1 MGSKVF
7 TSACL
12 QTLERACLTGLIHI
26 QREPLTPV
34 FVVVP
39 GNLLAFHL
47 QRSLARAR
55 SPGHANIR
63 FLTLVD
69 FASEVAE
76 NSFLSA
82 GSRALTPLAEEI
94 ILRKAIG
101 EAVPAEGYFA
111 RVKEH
116 ATFGR
121 SLSATLADL
130 REALI
135 EPAELESWASRF
147 PDPKEGGHKLRE
159 LARIYSRYR
168 SLLQG
173 MGLFD
178 RNNLIERAANLLER
192 ERIPDFQLLFYGFYD
207 FNPLQ
212 RKLLESLL
220 KKKEALFFFPWID
233 GLAFDYA
240 LPTLTWLKNLG
251 CEQLP
256 LEKPDGPAGQQ
267 PLAALAEAIFSPSRR
282 SAGLQRGSEQIEL
295 LSAPGEA
302 REAAETAR
310 RCLRWVKERGLSF
323 SEIGVLLR
331 SAEPYAELLAQAF
344 SHAGI
349 PFYLQGGQPL
359 WKSREGQSLRLV
371 FKILKENWSRASV
384 MEFITFAPLAF
395 GPTDSNEAAEA
406 SPSLWELFS
415 AQAGI
420 AGGKEEWQERLRRLL
435 AGEPT
440 EPESLKAFIRFMD
453 RLIEILESLPRRA
466 SWSEMALKLN
476 GVIQRLFAPSE
487 ALQKIADEIEKLA
500 AYDALEEEIDLE
512 RFAQGLESALT
523 SARDGVGSFG
533 KEGVFIGDLMS
544 ARGIPFKGVI
554 VPGMV
559 ERLFPLKHRQD
570 PVLLDRERQYLSE
583 TLRKELAQKE
593 RGFDEERLLF
603 TLTLMSAQERALF
616 TFPRL
621 EPFTARERIPSFFL
635 LRLMEAVTGKAVD
648 FSDFE
653 EWRLLERVPLSR
665 LFPRSASE
673 ALTPLEYD
681 LRQADAALEERELAP
696 LDYLS
701 RLSPFFSRS
710 LLAEAKRWG
719 ERRFTEFDGLLAS
732 PKSRAGLERYLA
744 ERELSFAPTALETYA
759 RCPYRFFLQSLL
771 RLAPWEE
778 AERLAGL
785 APVERGELVH
795 RILFPFFSRLKEEG
809 RLPLAGQERAYLEA
823 LLTEVAEGI
832 FRAFEAEKATGYPLL
847 WSLEKRAIMES
858 LLGFLNSEL
867 KDKEGFVP
875 AYFER
880 SFHCP
885 FPLNGK
891 GAISLRGRIDRID
904 LSPDGRRGRI
914 IDYKSGQPRPVT
926 DGKFNG
932 GEALQLPLYLYAA
945 SRELG
950 AVEFT
955 GAAYAYV
962 SEKAGYKRFVFT
974 TSGWQGKLKTLKK
987 IVSGLVGGIRKGIY
1001 PARPLSCRPCP
1012 FPLICGH
1019 AAEILYERKIQDPRI
1034 AFLERIKEI
1043 P

>member
-1 MGSKVF
+1 VGSKVF

-39 GNLLAFHL
+39 GNLLALHL
-47 QRSLARAR
+47 RRGLARAH

-69 FASEVAE
+69 FASEIAE

-82 GSRALTPLAEEI
+82 GARAVTPLAEEI
-94 ILRKAIG
+94 LLRKAIA
-101 EAVPAEGYFA
+101 ETVPAQGYFA
-111 RVKEH
+111 RVMDH

-135 EPAELESWASRF
+135 EPAELESWAARF
-147 PDPKEGGHKLRE
+147 PEPKEGGHKLKE

-168 SLLQG
+168 SLLKEI
-173 MGLFD
+173 GLFD
-178 RNNLIERAANLLER
+178 RNDLLERAANILER
-192 ERIPDFQLLFYGFYD
+192 EQVFDFELIFYGFYD

-212 RKLLESLL
+212 RKLVERLL
-220 KKKEALFFFPWID
+220 KKKPALFFLPWID
-233 GLAFDYA
+233 GAAFDYA

-251 CEQLP
+251 CERAP
-256 LEKPDGPAGQQ
+256 LEKPEGAGGEQ
-267 PLAALAEAIFSPSRR
+267 PLAALAEAIFSSVRPK
-282 SAGLQRGSEQIEL
+282 AGLQKGSEQIEI

-302 REAAETAR
+302 REAAEIAR
-310 RCLRWVKERGLSF
+310 RCLKWVKERGFSF
-323 SEIGVLLR
+323 SEIAILLR
-331 SAEPYAELLAQAF
+331 SLEPYAEILAHAF
-344 SHAGI
+344 THAGI
-349 PFYLQGGQPL
+349 PFYLQGGAPL
-359 WKSREGQSLRLV
+359 WQSREGRSLRLL

-395 GPTDSNEAAEA
+395 GQAASNEVAQA
-406 SPSLWELFS
+406 STSQWELLS

-420 AGGKEEWQERLRRLL
+420 AGGKEEWRERLQRLM
-435 AGEPT
+435 AGEQT
-440 EPESLKAFIRFMD
+440 EAENLEAFIRFMD
-453 RLIEILESLPRRA
+453 RLIEILDSLPRRGP
-466 SWSEMALKLN
+466 WSDMALKLN

-487 ALQKIADEIEKLA
+487 MMQKIVDEIEKLA
-500 AYDALEEEIDLE
+500 AGDALEEEIDLE
-512 RFAQGLESALT
+512 RFAQGVESALA
-523 SARDGVGSFG
+523 SARASVGSFG
-533 KEGVFIGDLMS
+533 REGVFIGEVMS
-544 ARGIPFKGVI
+544 ARAIPFKGVI
-554 VPGMV
+554 VAGMV

-583 TLRKELAQKE
+583 TLKKELDQKE

-603 TLTLMSAQERALF
+603 TLTLMSAQARALF
-616 TFPRL
+616 SFPRL

-635 LRLMEAVTGKAVD
+635 LRLMEALTGKAAD
-648 FSDFE
+648 FSAFE
-653 EWRLLERVPLSR
+653 EWPVLERVPLSR
-665 LFPRSASE
+665 LFPRSGSE
-673 ALTPLEYD
+673 ALTVLEYD
-681 LRQADAALEERELAP
+681 LRQADLALEEKTLAP
-696 LDYLS
+696 LDYLA

-719 ERRFTEFDGLLAS
+719 ERRFTEFDGVLAS
-732 PKSRAGLERYLA
+732 RKSRAALERYLA
-744 ERELSFAPTALETYA
+744 KRELTFAPTALETYA
-759 RCPYRFFLQSLL
+759 RCPHRFFLQSLL
-771 RLAPWEE
+771 RLSPWEE
-778 AERLAGL
+778 ADRLAGL

-795 RILFPFFSRLKEEG
+795 RILFPFYSRLKQEG
-809 RLPLAGQERAYLEA
+809 RLPLAGQERTDLEA
-823 LLTEVAEGI
+823 LLIAVAEET

-847 WSLEKRAIMES
+847 WSLEKRAILES

-867 KDKEGFVP
+867 KDDKGFVP

-880 SFHCP
+880 GFRCS

-891 GAISLRGRIDRID
+891 GAISLRGRIDRVD

-914 IDYKSGQPRPVT
+914 IDYKSGQVRPVA
-926 DGKFNG
+926 DGEFNG

-955 GAAYAYV
+955 EAAYAYV
-962 SEKAGYKRFVFT
+962 SEKAGYKRFLFT
-974 TSGWQGKLKTLKK
+974 TSGWQEKLKTLKK
-987 IVSGLVGGIRKGIY
+987 IVSGLVGGIRRGIY
-1001 PARPLSCRPCP
+1001 PPRPHSCRPCP

-1019 AAEILYERKIQDPRI
+1019 AAQTLYERKIEDARV